1 LFRSS
6 ARSKRTRQRAFK
18 YAIIAANL
26 VIIGGVA
33 AFVVITDQSS
43 VPKSNLSATPAAAA
57 GEEESVATP
66 LDTLSSSD
74 VAVNV
79 ARTVGLTEATAVNNQ
94 ADSIKLTTAI
104 AQADSAVVTK
114 PQVLGDL
121 QKSAADIQTYV
132 AQQGDTVSSV
142 AAKFGVT
149 SESIRW
155 SNNLTGDTLRVG
167 TSLVIPPVNG
177 VVYIVAAGDT
187 PEKIAEKYQ
196 TGAAQIIAFNDAE
209 ITGLKPGQ
217 RIVIPNGKKPATT
230 SSYGSSYAGGSGSFA
245 ARYGFNG
252 YDYGW
257 CTWYVANKV
266 NMPANW
272 GNANTWDNSARRTE
286 GWTVSSKP
294 VPGAIAQTD
303 GMSAWGH
310 VAYVEEVSADG
321 SMIKYSDMNGIAR
334 WGVVGYSGWVSART
348 YPNYIYR

>member
-1 LFRSS
+1 MRT
-6 ARSKRTRQRAFK
+6 KRARQRAFK

-33 AFVVITDQSS
+33 AFVVVTDQSS
-43 VPKSNLSATPAAAA
+43 VPKSSLSATPATAVAAVS
-57 GEEESVATP
+57 EESVTTP

-79 ARTVGLTEATAVNNQ
+79 ARTVRLTEATAVNNQ

-121 QKSAADIQTYV
+121 QKSVADIQSYI

-155 SNNLTGDTLRVG
+155 SNSLTGDTLRAG

-177 VVYIVAAGDT
+177 VVYTVAAGDT

-196 TGAAQIIAFNDAE
+196 VGATQIIAFNDAE
-209 ITGLKPGQ
+209 ITGIKPGQ
-217 RIVIPNGKKPATT
+217 RIVIPNGKKPAAAT
-230 SSYGSSYAGGSGSFA
+230 SSYSLGSFA

-286 GWTVSSKP
+286 GWTVSSQP

-321 SMIKYSDMNGIAR
+321 TMIKYSDMNGIAR

-348 YPNYIYR
+348 YPSYIYR

>member
-1 LFRSS
+1 MFRSS
-6 ARSKRTRQRAFK
+6 TRSKRARQRAFK

-43 VPKSNLSATPAAAA
+43 VPKSNLSATPAVAA
-57 GEEESVATP
+57 GGEESVATP

-121 QKSAADIQTYV
+121 QKSAADIQTYI

-149 SESIRW
+149 SDSIRW
-155 SNNLTGDTLRVG
+155 SNSLTGDTLRVG
-167 TSLVIPPVNG
+167 TSLAIPPVNG

-196 TGAAQIIAFNDAE
+196 TSAAQIIAFNDAE
-209 ITGLKPGQ
+209 IAGLKPGQ
-217 RIVIPNGKKPATT
+217 RIVIPNGKKPATV
-230 SSYGSSYAGGSGSFA
+230 SSGSSYAGGSGSFA

-286 GWTVSSKP
+286 GWTVSSTP

-310 VAYVEEVSADG
+310 VAFVEEVSADG

-334 WGVVGYSGWVSART
+334 WGVVGHSGWVSART

>member
-1 LFRSS
+1 MFRLS
-6 ARSKRTRQRAFK
+6 ARTKRARQRAFK

-43 VPKSNLSATPAAAA
+43 VPKSSLSATPATAVAVA
-57 GEEESVATP
+57 SEEPVATP

-79 ARTVGLTEATAVNNQ
+79 ARTVRLTEATAVNNQ

-121 QKSAADIQTYV
+121 QKSIADIQTYV
-132 AQQGDTVSSV
+132 TQQGDTVSSV

-155 SNNLTGDTLRVG
+155 SNSLTGDTLRVG

-177 VVYIVAAGDT
+177 VVYTVAAGDT

-196 TGAAQIIAFNDAE
+196 VGATQIIAFNDAE
-209 ITGLKPGQ
+209 ISGIKPGQ
-217 RIVIPNGKKPATT
+217 RIVIPNGKKPAAAT
-230 SSYGSSYAGGSGSFA
+230 SSYSLGSFA

-321 SMIKYSDMNGIAR
+321 AMIKYSDMNGLAR

-348 YPNYIYR
+348 FPNYIYR

>member
-1 LFRSS
+1 MFHSPLRT
-6 ARSKRTRQRAFK
+6 KRARQRALK
-18 YAIIAANL
+18 YAIVATNL
-26 VIIGGVA
+26 IVVGGVA

-43 VPKSNLSATPAAAA
+43 VSQSNLSATPAIAA
-57 GEEESVATP
+57 GEEEAAAAP

-79 ARTVGLTEATAVNNQ
+79 ARTVRLTEATAVNNQ
-94 ADSIKLTTAI
+94 ADSIKLTAAI

-121 QKSAADIQTYV
+121 QKSVADIQTYV
-132 AQQGDTVSSV
+132 SQQGDTVSSV

-155 SNNLTGDTLRVG
+155 SNGLTGDTLRVG

-177 VVYIVAAGDT
+177 VVYTVAAGDT

-196 TGAAQIIAFNDAE
+196 TSAAQIIAFNDAE

-217 RIVIPNGKKPATT
+217 RIVIPNGKKPVVA
-230 SSYGSSYAGGSGSFA
+230 SYGSSFGGGGSFA

-286 GWTVSSKP
+286 GWTVSSRP

-310 VAYVEEVSADG
+310 VGFVEEVSADG
-321 SMIKYSDMNGIAR
+321 NMIKYSDMNGLAR

-348 YPNYIYR
+348 FSNYIYR